1 MRARMALSH
10 ANITVEFRE
19 ILLSERPDQLY
30 SASPKGT
37 VPVLQ
42 LSEGTVID
50 ESFDIMQWALGQVDT
65 DWLDINLEEQLSMI
79 KVNDEEFKPWL
90 DKYKYHER
98 YLEQPK
104 EFYQIKCGEILSQ
117 YETNLIDKQ
126 FLIGEKLQMVDV
138 AIMPFVRQ
146 FAHVNLPY
154 FKETYPRLNGWLESW
169 IDSDLFQSIM
179 KKYIQWQP
187 DSSPLI
193 VSFKT

>member
-154 FKETYPRLNGWLESW
+154 FMETYPRLNEWLESW

-187 DSSPLI
+187 DSLPLI
-193 VSFKT
+193 VSYKS

>member
-30 SASPKGT
+30 AASAKGT
-37 VPVLQ
+37 VPVLEFP
-42 LSEGTVID
+42 EGTVID

-65 DWLDINLEEQLSMI
+65 DWLDINLKEQLSMI

-98 YLEQPK
+98 YLGQPK
-104 EFYQIKCGEILSQ
+104 AFYQTMCDETLSQ

-126 FLIGEKLQMVDV
+126 FLIGNKLQMVDV

-154 FKETYPRLNGWLESW
+154 FKETYPRLNGWLESR

-187 DSSPLI
+187 DSPPLI
-193 VSFKT
+193 ISFKT

>member
-30 SASPKGT
+30 AASAKGT

-65 DWLDINLEEQLSMI
+65 DWLDINLEQQLSMI
-79 KVNDEEFKPWL
+79 KINDEEFKPWL

-104 EFYQIKCGEILSQ
+104 EFYQAMCGEILSQ
-117 YETNLIDKQ
+117 YETNLFDKQ
-126 FLIGEKLQMVDV
+126 FLIGQKLQMVDV

-169 IDSDLFQSIM
+169 IESDLFQSIM